1 MDTSKTKKEIIEE
14 LIQEGKIISE
24 RYNFFS
30 LDKIQI
36 TNIINNIIHL
46 VLNESGTE
54 DIKTLFQTKLETSIN
69 NIIKHI
75 LKSKSPAKYLQE
87 SLTIQDIIN
96 IYKAYNIELS
106 TEVATEL
113 LKSNN
118 IQERLKEHISQ
129 TPIENITDE
138 QIITFINA
146 YSTILETEQNNLS
159 ESTDES
165 NNYDGLKILLKT
177 STKDELL
184 SKEEETGLLKKMKNG
199 DIKAREKLILAN
211 TKLVVSIAKKYKT
224 IPLEDAIQE
233 GIGGLIIAIDRFDIT
248 KGVRLSTYAT
258 PWITAK
264 IQRAIINN
272 QLIKTS
278 VSAYQDIL
286 NIRKIQNEHLMIT
299 GQTLTAVELSKLT
312 NIPIQTI
319 NNALETDDY
328 ISLNTKVKEDEDT
341 ELLSFIPDKNINFIE
356 ELENEDYITYILR
369 ELKKNNINE
378 TTIKML
384 AMRIGI
390 NGKEPK
396 TYYEIAKIFNTTEQ
410 NVRAR
415 IQRLAPKIKEICD
428 DKYQGILKIN
438 ITKNILIFKSK
449 INKILPYV
457 TDKLSSQE
465 IELLEKLNKNRIEDM
480 KKNEVDYIISTL
492 IPRIKELLT
501 QTTAKEA
508 IPNKTIFEIIGKYGC
523 SEEIIM
529 EAYYYLPP
537 KMQEIIKKRNGDSL
551 KETIPQKD
559 YTKKDDDYF
568 KHKIIKY
575 LKSICRSLVNNEPIN
590 ENISN
595 PKDNKIRKR
604 KTIKE
609 KLEPI
614 STEEYDH
621 LLDELNDKDKELI
634 YLNDTKTIRL
644 TKKNRI
650 DINSGLM
657 PKLKRKIKRDKNQS

>member
-14 LIQEGKIISE
+14 LIQEGKIISA

-54 DIKTLFQTKLETSIN
+54 DIKTLFQTRLENSIN
-69 NIIKHI
+69 NIIKYT
-75 LKSKSPAKYLQE
+75 LKSESAAQYLKDG
-87 SLTIQDIIN
+87 LTINEISDIYN
-96 IYKAYNIELS
+96 KYNIELS
-106 TEVATEL
+106 VETAIEL
-113 LKSNN
+113 LKNSNLLVE
-118 IQERLKEHISQ
+118 IKEYISK
-129 TPIENITDE
+129 TPIENIKDE

-146 YSTILETEQNNLS
+146 YSMILETNQNNLS
-159 ESTDES
+159 ETKEEK

-177 STKDELL
+177 LIKDKLL
-184 SKEEETGLLKKMKNG
+184 SKDEEVELLNKMKNG

-233 GIGGLIIAIDRFDIT
+233 GIGGLIIAIDRFDIK

-258 PWITAK
+258 PWIIAK
-264 IQRAIINN
+264 IQRSIINS
-272 QLIKTS
+272 QLIKSS
-278 VSAYQDIL
+278 VNTYQEIL
-286 NIRKIQNEHLMIT
+286 YIKRIQNEYLTKT
-299 GQTLTAVELSKLT
+299 GKTLTPNELSILT
-312 NIPIQTI
+312 SIPASLIST
-319 NNALETDDY
+319 ALEANNI
-328 ISLNTKVKEDEDT
+328 ISLNTKINDEDDT
-341 ELLSFIPDKNINFIE
+341 ELLNFIPDNNTNFTE
-356 ELENEDYITYILR
+356 EIENEDYIFYILR

-378 TTIKML
+378 ITIKML
-384 AMRIGI
+384 EMRIGI

-396 TYYEIAKIFNTTEQ
+396 TYYEIANLFHTTEQ

-428 DKYQGILKIN
+428 DNYQGILKIN
-438 ITKNILIFKSK
+438 INKNIFVFKSK
-449 INKILPYV
+449 IKEILPHV
-457 TDKLSSQE
+457 IGVLPESD
-465 IELLEKLNKNRIEDM
+465 IELLKKLSTNRIEDM
-480 KKNEVDYIISTL
+480 KKQEINYIISNL
-492 IPRIKELLT
+492 IPRIRELLNGKIIKEE
-501 QTTAKEA
+501 QT
-508 IPNKTIFEIIGKYGC
+508 NKTIFEIIGKYGC

-529 EAYYYLPP
+529 EAYNYLPP
-537 KMQEIIKKRNGDSL
+537 QMQEIIRRRNGDSL
-551 KETIPQKD
+551 KETTPQKD

-568 KHKIIKY
+568 NHRIIKC
-575 LKSICRSLVNNEPIN
+575 LKSICRSLVNNQPID
-590 ENISN
+590 ENLLKI
-595 PKDNKIRKR
+595 KEYKIRQR
-604 KTIKE
+604 QTIKE

-614 STEEYDH
+614 SVEEYEH